1 MAHKMSRKID
11 ALRLTVVKLLRFKD
25 EEIIFLST
33 KKKGGEG
40 RLASNIFNS
49 NFHLQKSGETLEKS
63 SRKESMSSLYDHQQT
78 ALQL

>member
-33 KKKGGEG
+33 KKKGGREG
-40 RLASNIFNS
+40 WHQIFLTAT
-49 NFHLQKSGETLEKS
+49 FT
-63 SRKESMSSLYDHQQT
+63 SRKVEKHLKNPLGKK
-78 ALQL
+78 A